1 MFNYTQLYSN
11 LFAFVEIPHTNHD
24 FNKSIENGV
33 QHMHSP
39 GGRKRNPSPLD
50 SLSIYRYR
58 FIRQLFGTLTI
69 SPMDTRGLPFR
80 KHSLNIIA
88 AHKQNPSC
96 SCIRLTQFSSN
107 YSIYQNAPLAIPK
120 LPCIRLETPGGF
132 FKVYFII

>member
-1 MFNYTQLYSN
+1 
-11 LFAFVEIPHTNHD
+11 
-24 FNKSIENGV
+24 
-33 QHMHSP
+33 MHSP

-132 FKVYFII
+132 FKVYFIIWFSEDMKHFTQSAFVPYCKGKQWLILTECI